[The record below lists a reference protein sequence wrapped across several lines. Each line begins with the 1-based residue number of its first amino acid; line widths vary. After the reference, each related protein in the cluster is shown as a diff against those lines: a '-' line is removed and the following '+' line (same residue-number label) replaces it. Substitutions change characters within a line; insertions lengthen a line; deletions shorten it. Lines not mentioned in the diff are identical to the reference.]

1 VFSPGNFLRLFALA
15 RASFPMIHAQRFG
28 LSTAARGMLR
38 FEQNQLNRPII
49 SLWNETEAV
58 VASR

>member
-1 VFSPGNFLRLFALA
+1 V
-15 RASFPMIHAQRFG
+15 IEH
-28 LSTAARGMLR
+28 AARGILR
-38 FEQNQLNRPII
+38 FEQKQLNRPII